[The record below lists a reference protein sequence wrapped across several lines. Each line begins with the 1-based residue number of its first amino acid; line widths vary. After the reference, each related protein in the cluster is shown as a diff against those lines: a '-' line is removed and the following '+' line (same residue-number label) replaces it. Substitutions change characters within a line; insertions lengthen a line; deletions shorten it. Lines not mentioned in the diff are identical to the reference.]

1 MNGAPV
7 RLHVAAFGGFAGGG
21 VEGEFSNITSR
32 VQNIGFTKDVALHYK
47 RTNSNWAQ
55 VPMSWKSN
63 FGDYDVFFAS
73 EPKLIEEFV
82 LRHTI
87 GGVIFWDN
95 DEGRNYHFGGHAV
108 VVGGNVSL
116 SKATARQGTEA
127 GGGFVFETS
136 WLEGELYVNNLS
148 PVKEVGIRLSA
159 DGGATWEDVNG
170 TFAGPAAGLGAAF
183 DSSTAELWKF
193 KSQELNFNP
202 AASEFRFA
210 VFYRNLPTGEV
221 FWDNNFGQDYKVSKA
236 EGSVAG

>member
-7 RLHVAAFGGFAGGG
+7 RLHIAAFGGFAGGG
-21 VEGEFSNITSR
+21 VEGEFSNITAR
-32 VQNIGFTKDVALHYK
+32 VQNIGFNKDVALYYK
-47 RTNSNWAQ
+47 DNGDWTE

-63 FGDYDVFFAS
+63 FGDYDVFFVS
-73 EPKLIEEFV
+73 VPKLVEEFV
-82 LRHTI
+82 LRYTI

-95 DEGRNYHFGGHAV
+95 DEGRNYHFGGRAV

-136 WLEGELYVNNLS
+136 WVEGEVYVNNLS
-148 PVKEVGIRLSA
+148 PVKEVGVRLSA
-159 DGGATWEDVNG
+159 DGGATWQEVDA
-170 TFAGPAAGLGAAF
+170 TFAGPAAGNGAAF

-193 KSQELNFNP
+193 KSPELSFNP

-210 VFYRNLPTGEV
+210 VYYRNVPTDEL
-221 FWDNNFGQDYKVSKA
+221 FWDNNFVQDYKLSKTD
-236 EGSVAG
+236 GSIIF